1 MRKENKMK
9 ILAIGKQPG
18 EVEQLVGGSVAK
30 YVEGGSNVIICSV
43 TNGSKNKD
51 ESTRLK
57 RMAEGSRAA
66 NFLGAKYTTLDI
78 DLDELD
84 ENDTTQVDKLY
95 TLINSIGVDIII
107 SPPMTEANS
116 VNNLL
121 FRALDKVSNKEIK
134 LYHADR
140 FDGIESGVDLFID
153 ISDYLEKK
161 IESLT
166 IHISQVEILR
176 KSKQMNI
183 LHNVEVVA
191 SYRGLRIGTRFAEGF
206 KASDTYGQK
215 SSNLLT

>member
-18 EVEQLVGGSVAK
+18 EAEQLSGGVIAK
-30 YVEGGSNVIICSV
+30 YVEDKSNVIICSI

-51 ESTRLK
+51 ENTRLK

-84 ENDTTQVDKLY
+84 ENNQQQVDKLY

-107 SPPMTEANS
+107 APPINEANS
-116 VNNLL
+116 VNSLL
-121 FRALDKVSNKEIK
+121 FKALDKVSNNQIK

-140 FDGIESGVDLFID
+140 YDGIEGGVDLFVD

-191 SYRGLRIGTRFAEGF
+191 SYRGLRSGTRFAEGF

>member
-1 MRKENKMK
+1 MK

-18 EVEQLVGGSVAK
+18 EAEQLSGGVIAK
-30 YVEGGSNVIICSV
+30 YVEDKSNVIICSI

-51 ESTRLK
+51 ENTRLK

-84 ENDTTQVDKLY
+84 ENNQQQVDKLY

-107 SPPMTEANS
+107 APPINEANS
-116 VNNLL
+116 VNSLL
-121 FRALDKVSNKEIK
+121 FKALDKVSNNQIK

-140 FDGIESGVDLFID
+140 YDGIEGGVDLFVD

-191 SYRGLRIGTRFAEGF
+191 SYRGLRSGTRFAEGF